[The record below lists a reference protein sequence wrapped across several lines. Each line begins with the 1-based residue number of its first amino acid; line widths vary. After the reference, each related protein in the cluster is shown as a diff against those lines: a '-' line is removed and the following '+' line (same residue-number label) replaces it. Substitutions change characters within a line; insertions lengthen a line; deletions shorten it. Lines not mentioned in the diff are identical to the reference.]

1 MWHLTDKESKVTA
14 TTKAPH
20 NTFTLGRH
28 NWTIMGDKGCS
39 EEGKEYTTELKMSGC
54 PKGNFTCYDGHCVSM
69 EQRCNQ
75 LPDCDDKSD
84 EENCYIVVFGK
95 SYNLNVPPV
104 VSADEKVVVNIS
116 LNIHRLVDIKEED
129 YAIEIQFSIILK
141 WKENRVKYHNL
152 KWKTALNSLVEYDI
166 RKLWLPKVS
175 PPTSLCLFIVLCH
188 INMPY
193 KLHF

>member
-1 MWHLTDKESKVTA
+1 MAVDRQESNVTA

-28 NWTIMGDKGCS
+28 NWTIIGDKGCS
-39 EEGKEYTTELKMSGC
+39 EEGIEYTTELKMSGC
-54 PKGNFTCYDGHCVSM
+54 LEGSFTCDDGQCVSI

-116 LNIHRLVDIKEED
+116 LNIHRLVDIEEED
-129 YAIEIQFSIILK
+129 YSIEIQFSIILK

-152 KWKTALNSLVEYDI
+152 KW
-166 RKLWLPKVS
+166 
-175 PPTSLCLFIVLCH
+175 
-188 INMPY
+188 
-193 KLHF
+193 

>member
-1 MWHLTDKESKVTA
+1 
-14 TTKAPH
+14 
-20 NTFTLGRH
+20 
-28 NWTIMGDKGCS
+28 
-39 EEGKEYTTELKMSGC
+39 
-54 PKGNFTCYDGHCVSM
+54 M

-116 LNIHRLVDIKEED
+116 LDIHRLVDIKEED

-152 KWKTALNSLVEYDI
+152 KWKTALNSLIEYDI

-175 PPTSLCLFIVLCH
+175 PPTSLCLFIVLCYT
-188 INMPY
+188 NSTFN
-193 KLHF
+193 L